1 MAKLESLS
9 HTVRVVDFRPDIV
22 AAGVVDVPADDSP
35 APESGASGL
44 LWGVGAVSTQLDIAR
59 PTLRTWDRRYGL
71 GPSLRTAGG
80 HRRYTETDVA
90 RVQLMNKLLDS
101 GVAAAQA
108 AHLART
114 ADEASLT
121 DGSAPAAPA
130 RAAVHVRRRASS
142 TVSALVRATLALQ
155 PDELSRA
162 FAVQLQRRGAVQAWD
177 QVFSPFLVEVGELWA
192 AGELGIECEHLA
204 SGVLTAELRAFAV
217 LHRNRRQVPI
227 KVLLACA
234 DEEQHTLPV
243 HALEAALAEHKIPS
257 VVLGQ
262 GLPGPALA
270 RAMAT
275 RQPDAVFLWASLPQT
290 AEAQT
295 SWRTGS
301 HGTRRVLLG
310 GPGWDDVPLGGS
322 GGLELERVHDMHS
335 ALSRIERLL
344 EN

>member
-1 MAKLESLS
+1 MAEFRPLS
-9 HTVRVVDFRPDIV
+9 QTGRVVNFRQDTV
-22 AAGVVDVPADDSP
+22 GAGVVDVGADDP
-35 APESGASGL
+35 LAPESGATGL
-44 LWGVGAVSTQLDIAR
+44 LWGVGAVSTQLDIAP

-108 AHLART
+108 AHIART
-114 ADEASLT
+114 TDEAQLA
-121 DGSAPAAPA
+121 DGTVPAAPA
-130 RAAVHVRRRASS
+130 RGVHVRQRAST
-142 TVSALVRATLALQ
+142 TVSALVRSTQALQ
-155 PDELSRA
+155 PDELARG

-177 QVFSPFLVEVGELWA
+177 QVFSPFLVELGELWA

-227 KVLLACA
+227 RVLLACA
-234 DEEQHTLPV
+234 DEDQHALPV
-243 HALEAALAEHKIPS
+243 HAIEAALAEHKIPS

-262 GLPGPALA
+262 GLPAPALA

-275 RQPDAVFLWASLPQT
+275 RQPRAAFLWASLPQT
-290 AEAQT
+290 AHAQEP
-295 SWRTGS
+295 WLTGS
-301 HGTRRVLLG
+301 HGVRRVLLG
-310 GPGWDDVPLGGS
+310 GPGWNDVPLRGS
-322 GGLELERVHDMHS
+322 GGVELERVHDMAS

-344 EN
+344 QD